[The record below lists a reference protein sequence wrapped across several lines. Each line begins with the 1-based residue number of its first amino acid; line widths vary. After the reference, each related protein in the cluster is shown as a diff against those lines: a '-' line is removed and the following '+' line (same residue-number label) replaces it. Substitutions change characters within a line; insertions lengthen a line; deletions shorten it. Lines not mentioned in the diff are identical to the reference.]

1 MKKRVISATV
11 LILLFA
17 VCFPFEPSRVLLVGG
32 VGVCCAYEYLSKM
45 KTIDVQC
52 AGWVLYMYLAV
63 EIFLTL
69 THSGL
74 MAYIAWYSIAVYFA
88 LFSGVLHKDVSGKG
102 ALYTVAGLSYPCFPY
117 ALMMII
123 SIRERWLTAYALGC
137 ISCWTCDTF
146 ALFGGKLFGK
156 HKIAPHV
163 SPKKTVE
170 GCICGAV
177 FSVLAGVVIYFVSQ
191 HMTPIPFIPCIVTA
205 FACSTA
211 GQVGDLAESLL
222 KRYIG
227 VKDFSNLIPG
237 HGGFMDRTDSLMFSI
252 PTAYLCL
259 YLFGL

>member
-1 MKKRVISATV
+1 MKKRVSSATV